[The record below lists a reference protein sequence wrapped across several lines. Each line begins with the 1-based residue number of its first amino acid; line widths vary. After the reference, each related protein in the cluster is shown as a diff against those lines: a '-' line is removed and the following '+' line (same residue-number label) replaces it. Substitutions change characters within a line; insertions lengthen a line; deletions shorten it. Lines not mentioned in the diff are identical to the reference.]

1 MLETVVGIAKTV
13 GAEVLKVY
21 GRKVAV
27 AYKADNSPLT
37 EADLL
42 ANALICDAL
51 NAAYPN
57 IPILSEETKAAP
69 YEERQGWKE
78 YWCVDP
84 IDGTKEFIK
93 KTGDFTVNIALI
105 RHGVPVLGV
114 VQAPVW
120 DVLYGAQEGKGAFKE
135 TAQGR
140 EALHVTPFDTRH
152 CIVVASKSYLSSKT
166 KRFIAALKAEV
177 TEVEVQQR
185 GSSLKL
191 CLIAE
196 GKAHLYPRIAPT
208 MEWDTAA
215 GHAILKEAG
224 GEIYMYNPELTPSHY
239 YLRQGVVPLTYNKPS
254 LYNPSFI
261 AV

>member
-1 MLETVVGIAKTV
+1 MQSFMLETVVGIAKTV

-105 RHGVPVLGV
+105 RHGVPVL
-114 VQAPVW
+114 
-120 DVLYGAQEGKGAFKE
+120 
-135 TAQGR
+135 
-140 EALHVTPFDTRH
+140 
-152 CIVVASKSYLSSKT
+152 
-166 KRFIAALKAEV
+166 
-177 TEVEVQQR
+177 
-185 GSSLKL
+185 SL
-191 CLIAE
+191 I
-196 GKAHLYPRIAPT
+196 HI
-208 MEWDTAA
+208 
-215 GHAILKEAG
+215 
-224 GEIYMYNPELTPSHY
+224 
-239 YLRQGVVPLTYNKPS
+239 
-254 LYNPSFI
+254 
-261 AV
+261 